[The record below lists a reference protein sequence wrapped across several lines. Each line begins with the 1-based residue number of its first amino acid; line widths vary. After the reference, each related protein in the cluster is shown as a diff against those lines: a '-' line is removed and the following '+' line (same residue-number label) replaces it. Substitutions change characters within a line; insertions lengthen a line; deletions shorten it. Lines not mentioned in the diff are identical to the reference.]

1 MSEPP
6 LPLNEGQHSAD
17 YSPLRWFFAYDVTY
31 PHGAGKADKSAVL
44 KVVTNPK
51 GVLSDKLRLVA
62 VWLLTAESLPSQG
75 DFQEIE
81 QVLRGAGA
89 DLEALNYLK
98 RLRNLSLTGSQRS
111 FAVPSQNTTAASSQV
126 RK

>member
-1 MSEPP
+1 MSHHS
-6 LPLNEGQHSAD
+6 LSMKGQHSAD
-17 YSPLRWFFAYDVTY
+17 YSPLLPPT
-31 PHGAGKADKSAVL
+31 GAGKADKSAVL

-62 VWLLTAESLPSQG
+62 VWLLTAENLPSQG

>member
-1 MSEPP
+1 MSHHSLSMKANTVLTT
-6 LPLNEGQHSAD
+6 LPSVGFSRMTLLPTD
-17 YSPLRWFFAYDVTY
+17 
-31 PHGAGKADKSAVL
+31 AGKADKSAVL